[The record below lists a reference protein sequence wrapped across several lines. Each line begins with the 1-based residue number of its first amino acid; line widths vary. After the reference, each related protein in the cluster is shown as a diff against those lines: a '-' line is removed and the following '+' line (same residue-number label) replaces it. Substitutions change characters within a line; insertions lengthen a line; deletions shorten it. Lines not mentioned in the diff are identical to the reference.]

1 MSVSTVFCF
10 LLSNCPHNNS
20 HFQKGRQY
28 RGQSLSPHACSLAKN
43 PLTGQESNTDYY
55 TAVHRIHLCLGVSV
69 LKQNTFCWST
79 WRVLKD
85 WWQYFKNLY
94 GTFSFFTYPFKE
106 KIFHMSFCALFSKNL
121 IFSYQLFERKLK
133 NSVEILCPC
142 ILENYCFI
150 LDL

>member
-1 MSVSTVFCF
+1 MSVSTIFSF

-28 RGQSLSPHACSLAKN
+28 RGQSLSPHACSLAKK

-55 TAVHRIHLCLGVSV
+55 TTVHRIHLCLGVSV

-85 WWQYFKNLY
+85 WWQYLKNLY
-94 GTFSFFTYPFKE
+94 GTFSFSTYPFKK
-106 KIFHMSFCALFSKNL
+106 KIFHWVSVHFFLRIWFFPISYLKENFWKFLWKSWALAF
-121 IFSYQLFERKLK
+121 LK
-133 NSVEILCPC
+133 IIGL
-142 ILENYCFI
+142 Y
-150 LDL
+150 